1 MIMSSRRGWSLIATN
16 AIIVVVAISACR
28 TQVEDSGPAAGLAPT
43 VAESALAEADEEPP
57 TLEVTRIVVETEVV
71 EVSPEPQSEETFIK
85 EVVICIGEEPNS
97 LYPYSRPRLEQ
108 ATTHVLEGVYESMV
122 TSLGYSYQARG
133 IEKLPSLAD
142 GDAVIVPIS
151 VQEGD
156 KVLDINDDV
165 TTLTT
170 GVRVKD
176 SSGNI
181 VEFDGSPI
189 SMSQMVVDFTLKPLV
204 WSDGVPVSADD
215 SVYSFELAA
224 DPQTPTTKELIKRT
238 ASYEATGD
246 LSLEWKAIPGNLDT
260 NYFTNIWTPYPR
272 HFWGG
277 YSAGELLVAE
287 EANRQPISHGPFV
300 LSDWVNGDHM
310 NLVKNENYYLAEEGI
325 PRVDAV
331 RIQFVSSSSQLMAQ
345 LLSGECD
352 IATSDSI
359 SVQDITFLLDAEKN
373 GLLVP
378 YFESGTVFEHIDFGI
393 DTIEGFENTQPDWF
407 EDMRVRQ
414 AFVMCTDRQRMVDE
428 LLFGRGEIVDAYIPP
443 IHPLI
448 PEDMTRWPHD
458 VAAANTLL
466 DQAGFADA
474 DEDGLREDQ
483 LSGTPFK
490 VSLLSSTGNEMGERI
505 ASIFQENLA
514 ECKVEVEVN
523 FLNSDQYFADGP
535 EGPLFGRQF
544 DLAAFP
550 WLISEV
556 PNCSLYLS
564 SQIPDPSN
572 GWNRNFNNETGFAN
586 PEFDAACNAALA
598 ALPGTPEYEQYH
610 QEALRIW
617 SEQMPIIPLFMR
629 LKVAAARPGIE
640 NFVVDPTQRSELWN
654 LYDIDIEPAE

>member
-1 MIMSSRRGWSLIATN
+1 MIMSSRRGWPLIATN

-28 TQVEDSGPAAGLAPT
+28 TQVEDLGPATEVTPT

-57 TLEVTRIVVETEVV
+57 TLEVTRIIVETEVV
-71 EVSPEPQSEETFIK
+71 EVTPEAQLEQAFNK
-85 EVVICIGEEPNS
+85 EVVICIGEEPDS
-97 LYPYSRPRLEQ
+97 LYPYSRSRLGQ

-142 GDAVIVPIS
+142 GDAVIVPIT

-165 TTLTT
+165 TTLAI
-170 GVRVKD
+170 GVKVKD
-176 SSGNI
+176 SLGNI

-189 SMSQMVVDFTLKPLV
+189 LMPQMVVNFSLKPLV

-224 DPQTPTTKELIKRT
+224 DPQTPTHKELIMRT
-238 ASYEATGD
+238 ASYVATGD
-246 LSLEWKAIPGNLDT
+246 LSLEWKAVPGHLDS

-272 HFWGG
+272 HYWGE
-277 YSAGELLVAE
+277 YTAGELLVAD

-300 LSDWVNGDHM
+300 LTDWVAGDHI
-310 NLVKNENYYLAEEGI
+310 NLIKNENYYLVDEGF
-325 PRVDAV
+325 PRVDAI
-331 RIQFVSSSSQLMAQ
+331 RIQFVPSSSQLLAQ

-352 IATSDSI
+352 IGTSDGI

-378 YFESGTVFEHIDFGI
+378 HFEAGTVFEHIDFGI
-393 DTIEGFENTQPDWF
+393 NTIEEFENTQPDWF
-407 EDMRVRQ
+407 EDPRVRQ

-428 LLFGRGEIVDAYIPP
+428 LLFGRGEIVDAYVPS

-448 PEDMTRWPHD
+448 PEEMTLWPHD
-458 VAAANTLL
+458 VSAANVLL

-490 VSLLSSTGNEMGERI
+490 VNLLSSTGNEMGERI
-505 ASIFQENLA
+505 AAIFQESLA
-514 ECKVEVEVN
+514 ECMVEIEVT

-535 EGPLFGRQF
+535 DGPLFGRQF

-550 WLISEV
+550 WLISDV

-564 SQIPDPSN
+564 SQIPGPSN
-572 GWNRNFNNETGFAN
+572 GWNRNFNNETGFTN
-586 PEFDAACNAALA
+586 SEFDAACNAALS
-598 ALPGTPEYEQYH
+598 ALPGTSEYEQYH
-610 QEALRIW
+610 HEALRIW

-629 LKVAAARPGIE
+629 LKVAAARPSIE

-654 LYDIDIEPAE
+654 LYEIDVEPAE